1 MALRDQPYLPLYVQ
15 DVLTD
20 EKLIECSAEAHGIYF
35 RLLCLLHKQEKYG
48 VIELKSKYKQ
58 NENKIAA
65 FSEMLRKPMPFSET
79 EIMKSLEELITEG
92 VITLDGD
99 TLYQKRMKKDGE
111 ISEKRAT
118 AGSVGGKKGRNSG
131 TKRYYNEPGFLY
143 LIYDKDDPNAFK
155 VGISAEPEKRIKGIS
170 RKTGR
175 QNLAFRRKWSV
186 NDMGETEQNVLDF
199 FDEIRDG
206 EWIFGEYS
214 IQDIE
219 TQIDKIILKQKQN
232 KSKIKANTEYEN
244 EYEYEYENEIDIDK
258 KKEESEEKKDL
269 PARTKKPTYASL
281 FDKVLKEENLQLPEG
296 FYELILEWLK
306 YKSEKGQTYKETGLK
321 NLIIKLMNDSGGN
334 YDAAKNMIFY
344 SVSNNY
350 AGLFKEK
357 ANGRTEKTIAPA
369 TDIEIADILLKHFGD
384 E

>member
-1 MALRDQPYLPLYVQ
+1 
-15 DVLTD
+15 
-20 EKLIECSAEAHGIYF
+20 
-35 RLLCLLHKQEKYG
+35 
-48 VIELKSKYKQ
+48 
-58 NENKIAA
+58 
-65 FSEMLRKPMPFSET
+65 
-79 EIMKSLEELITEG
+79 
-92 VITLDGD
+92 
-99 TLYQKRMKKDGE
+99 MKKDGE

-131 TKRYYNEPGFLY
+131 IKRYYNEPGFLY

-186 NDMGETEQNVLDF
+186 NNMGETEQNVLDF

-244 EYEYEYENEIDIDK
+244 EYEYEYENEIDFK
-258 KKEESEEKKDL
+258 KKGKVQERKKDL
-269 PARTKKPTYASL
+269 GIQVKKPTYASL

-357 ANGRTEKTIAPA
+357 ANGTRKTIAPA